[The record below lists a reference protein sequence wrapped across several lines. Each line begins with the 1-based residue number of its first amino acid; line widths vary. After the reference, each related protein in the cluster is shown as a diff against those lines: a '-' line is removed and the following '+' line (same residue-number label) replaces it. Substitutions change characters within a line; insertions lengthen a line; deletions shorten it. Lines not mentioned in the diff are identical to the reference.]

1 MYYIPLIYIYYG
13 LAAIAVFIL
22 LVFIYQTRMVFEL
35 RIRFHGRPGAL
46 KRAIKKA
53 KKLHAKDNRRYRV
66 FFLGMRYRVYC
77 RHEIKDYKK
86 AGVFASYINSTTID
100 SSKFFDTNDL
110 EPCS

>member
-1 MYYIPLIYIYYG
+1 MIIPLNYIYTG
-13 LAAIAVFIL
+13 IAVVAFFVF
-22 LVFIYQTRMVFEL
+22 LVFLYQTQVVFNL

-53 KKLHAKDNRRYRV
+53 TKLHAKDNKRYRV

-100 SSKFFDTNDL
+100 SIKFFDTNDL